1 MRKKENRENARDRR
15 EERKDEKRE
24 KILNT
29 AFRVFVERK
38 IEAVS
43 MGEIAEA
50 AGIGRATLFR
60 YYPNKLE
67 LVIAVCTK
75 IWKDYLDRLDQS
87 RPISSIGEIPAVRRL
102 IFTLDSYIELYQN
115 HKELLCYNDNFNH
128 YVSHVSCEEAQLEKF
143 HKALYSVD
151 TRLHMMYEKA
161 KQDGSFRTDIPEEEF
176 MRSTVHAMMTVC
188 AYYAGGFIWGSEAN
202 RDYTPELLR
211 MKEMILDYVKTE
223 NGSEKREKS

>member
-1 MRKKENRENARDRR
+1 MRKKENREYARDRR

-67 LVIAVCTK
+67 LVVAVCTK

-87 RPISSIGEIPAVRRL
+87 RPISSIGEIPAVGRL

-128 YVSHVSCEEAQLEKF
+128 YVSHVSCEEA
-143 HKALYSVD
+143 
-151 TRLHMMYEKA
+151 
-161 KQDGSFRTDIPEEEF
+161 
-176 MRSTVHAMMTVC
+176 
-188 AYYAGGFIWGSEAN
+188 
-202 RDYTPELLR
+202 
-211 MKEMILDYVKTE
+211 
-223 NGSEKREKS
+223 

>member
-1 MRKKENRENARDRR
+1 MRKRENREYVRARR

-75 IWKDYLDRLDQS
+75 VWKDYLDQLDQS
-87 RPISSIGEIPAVRRL
+87 RPISSIGEIPAVGRL

-128 YVSHVSCEEAQLEKF
+128 YVSHVGCEVAQLEEF

-211 MKEMILDYVKTE
+211 MKEMILDYVKI
-223 NGSEKREKS
+223 